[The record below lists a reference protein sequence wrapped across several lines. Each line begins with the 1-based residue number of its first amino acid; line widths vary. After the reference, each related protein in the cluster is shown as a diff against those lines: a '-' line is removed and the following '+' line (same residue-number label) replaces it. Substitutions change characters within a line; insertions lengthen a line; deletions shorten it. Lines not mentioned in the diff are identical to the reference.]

1 MRDSVTEL
9 FDEYVRRRE
18 AGERPDVEALL
29 QRAGDRAPE
38 LGERI
43 DAYLV
48 SAPAPTPSPELIA
61 AMGAW
66 MEGEPTLLA
75 VRTGRRARRADV
87 VERLRSLLGLP
98 ENARERLA
106 ENYHRLETGL
116 LDVSRIDERLR
127 SALDQVLGARI
138 QDLPLW
144 APPAPDVAAMMPRL
158 AAPIDEPTADVAFS
172 LAHPDPVE
180 AEVDRLFG
188 IS

>member
-1 MRDSVTEL
+1 MTEL

-48 SAPAPTPSPELIA
+48 SAPAPAPSPELIA

-87 VERLRSLLGLP
+87 VEHLRSLLGLP

-127 SALDQVLGARI
+127 SALG
-138 QDLPLW
+138 PCW
-144 APPAPDVAAMMPRL
+144 APACGPPAVGPARAGGGGDD
-158 AAPIDEPTADVAFS
+158 AAPLRPDGRTHSRRRVLAGPPGSNRRPRWTACS
-172 LAHPDPVE
+172 
-180 AEVDRLFG
+180 G